1 MLTDARRHVVFA
13 WNFIFDLEVSPL
25 RHIPDVATRHYAFQM
40 LGAMWAVAASSAI
53 GSYTF
58 FAVSLL
64 GHSVLIAAAAIT
76 VATFTTVAKKPSLAM
91 HNSGRR
97 NNGEHE

>member
-1 MLTDARRHVVFA
+1 MLTDARNHVYFA

-25 RHIPDVATRHYAFQM
+25 RNIPDVATRHYAFQV
-40 LGAMWAVAASSAI
+40 LGAMWAAAASVAI

-58 FAVSLL
+58 FAASLM

-76 VATFTTVAKKPSLAM
+76 VATFTTAATKPNVFM

-97 NNGEHE
+97 NDGEHE